1 MSLGGI
7 GSSLG
12 NMFDPLDLTGQAG
25 SSVIGNIAD
34 PSNFFGMNNNAGFTS
49 GSGATGTQLP
59 TSSSGYPTYSANLP
73 GSFSN
78 AGYDSPS
85 MTGYGYGYY
94 GGSAPIP
101 EGGYYNQMAQA
112 MAGPSYSPVGTSWET
127 LAPGQSWNSPATGA
141 PASSGSSPSG
151 SGSKG
156 TSGSKGSAGAA
167 PNYGGGKGVG
177 TNMGSPTTGTWVNGT
192 GSGATEIGSN
202 GMPIET
208 VGFQGPTGGGGM
220 TGAPAIPT
228 GSYGASVFSPTAI
241 GMPPGYGG
249 TGSSTVP
256 SMGLYGPSGYGAPG
270 PYTQAPQPG
279 QPLRDLGTGLYG
291 QSTYPSTGVRA
302 APTGNFNPIT
312 RSPTTGSPTTGYNP
326 TLQSRLGGKI
336 PILF

>member
-1 MSLGGI
+1 
-7 GSSLG
+7 
-12 NMFDPLDLTGQAG
+12 MFDPLDLTGQAG

-141 PASSGSSPSG
+141 PSG

-156 TSGSKGSAGAA
+156 TSGSKGSA

-177 TNMGSPTTGTWVNGT
+177 TNMGSPSGGGWTPSGY
-192 GSGATEIGSN
+192 GSATFSGPGGAT
-202 GMPIET
+202 
-208 VGFQGPTGGGGM
+208 VGLNLPTGDM

-256 SMGLYGPSGYGAPG
+256 SMGLYGPSGYGSPG

-279 QPLRDLGTGLYG
+279 QPLRDLGTGLNG
-291 QSTYPSTGVRA
+291 QSTYPSTPVSA

>member
-94 GGSAPIP
+94 GGMAPIP

-112 MAGPSYSPVGTSWET
+112 MAGPSYAPVGSSWET
-127 LAPGQSWNSPATGA
+127 LAPGQAWNSPASGYT
-141 PASSGSSPSG
+141 PSSGA

-156 TSGSKGSAGAA
+156 GKGAQTGTQMTSGGATSTTGTSPYSPNGTSNGSKGGL
-167 PNYGGGKGVG
+167 
-177 TNMGSPTTGTWVNGT
+177 MSPFP
-192 GSGATEIGSN
+192 IG
-202 GMPIET
+202 
-208 VGFQGPTGGGGM
+208 Q
-220 TGAPAIPT
+220 
-228 GSYGASVFSPTAI
+228 
-241 GMPPGYGG
+241 PPGYGSNPTIPWSIHPS
-249 TGSSTVP
+249 TGQ
-256 SMGLYGPSGYGAPG
+256 M
-270 PYTQAPQPG
+270 YTSAPQPG
-279 QPLRDLGTGLYG
+279 QPLRDLGTGLNG
-291 QSTYPSTGVRA
+291 ESTYPSTPVSA

>member
-156 TSGSKGSAGAA
+156 TSGSKGSAGSA

-177 TNMGSPTTGTWVNGT
+177 TNMGSPSGGGWTPSGY
-192 GSGATEIGSN
+192 GSATFSGPGGAT
-202 GMPIET
+202 
-208 VGFQGPTGGGGM
+208 VGLNLPTGDM

-279 QPLRDLGTGLYG
+279 QPLRDLGTGLNG
-291 QSTYPSTGVRA
+291 QSTYPSTGVSA

>member
-156 TSGSKGSAGAA
+156 TSGSKGSA

-177 TNMGSPTTGTWVNGT
+177 TNMGSPSGGGWTPSGY
-192 GSGATEIGSN
+192 GSATFSGPGGAT
-202 GMPIET
+202 
-208 VGFQGPTGGGGM
+208 VGLNLPTGDM

-241 GMPPGYGG
+241 GMPPGYGE

-256 SMGLYGPSGYGAPG
+256 SMGLYGPSGYGSPG

-279 QPLRDLGTGLYG
+279 QPLRDLGTGLNG
-291 QSTYPSTGVRA
+291 QSTYPSTPVSA